1 MVFPTV
7 SCQVWYLVYRFLIFA
22 FFFTLKQV
30 YSLED
35 GIVTTEF
42 QSYFFI
48 GRYCGVEDPPT
59 IEINNDAVKIDFH
72 SSAMINGAG
81 FNVSYVS
88 VGKYYNAIG
97 SM

>member
-1 MVFPTV
+1 MIVSIPDLYLLYFEQVF
-7 SCQVWYLVYRFLIFA
+7 
-22 FFFTLKQV
+22 
-30 YSLED
+30 SLED
-35 GIVTTEF
+35 GTVTTEF

-48 GRYCGVEDPPT
+48 GRYCGADDPPI

-88 VGKYYNAIG
+88 VGKYYKAIG
-97 SM
+97 SI